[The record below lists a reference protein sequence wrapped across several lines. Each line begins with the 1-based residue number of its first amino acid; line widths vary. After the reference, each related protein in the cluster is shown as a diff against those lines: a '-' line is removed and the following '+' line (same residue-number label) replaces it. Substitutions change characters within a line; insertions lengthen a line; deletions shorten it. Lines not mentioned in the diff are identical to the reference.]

1 MMDIFFSS
9 TANFVNN
16 IQQAANAPAQNTPTQ
31 PQKPTQGARIDF
43 SGENTTKK
51 NNRSG
56 SLDSL
61 GGGNIL

>member
-1 MMDIFFSS
+1 MDIFLGS

-16 IQQAANAPAQNTPTQ
+16 VHQAINTPVPPAQQ
-31 PQKPTQGARIDF
+31 PKPTQESRIDF
-43 SGENTTKK
+43 GGANTTKK
-51 NNRSG
+51 NNSSG